1 MKKDHHDDTNLEN
14 WDLLTVYKKFS
25 SLIEKSPIKAHSSEK
40 RGLHSTFWPI
50 EMLQNL
56 LCLCKKKTQVVFFV
70 FHFKQIWVLPY
81 EWPRICQDR
90 PGHS

>member
-40 RGLHSTFWPI
+40 IDLHSTFWPI

-56 LCLCKKKTQVVFFV
+56 LCLCKKKTQVVFLV

-81 EWPRICQDR
+81 ECPDFIFT
-90 PGHS
+90 